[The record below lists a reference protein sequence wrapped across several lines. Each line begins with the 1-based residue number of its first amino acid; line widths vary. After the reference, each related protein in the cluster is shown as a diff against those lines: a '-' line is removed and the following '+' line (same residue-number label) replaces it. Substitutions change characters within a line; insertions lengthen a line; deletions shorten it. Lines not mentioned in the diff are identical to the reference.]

1 MAPRFP
7 KCQSIAKQIGDR
19 QIDKILKEI
28 YSREK
33 QAYECDEKEYNQRI
47 EELEARIDH
56 RRGIIVELEEYG
68 FDPVVDEPLAI
79 LKAGQQDD
87 LADIER
93 LIQLS
98 IVAALRATK
107 KSKLMKRIKIV

>member
-1 MAPRFP
+1 MAPKFP

-47 EELEARIDH
+47 E
-56 RRGIIVELEEYG
+56 
-68 FDPVVDEPLAI
+68 
-79 LKAGQQDD
+79 
-87 LADIER
+87 
-93 LIQLS
+93 
-98 IVAALRATK
+98 
-107 KSKLMKRIKIV
+107 